1 MRAIGTLVAVS
12 LVAFALPALAQGTAA
27 PKPATGAADAA
38 RIEKLRERIRS
49 DPKAIVAQNLPLTE
63 KESKAFWPAYDECH
77 IKLDGAQRRVNRAM
91 LDYINAGDA
100 VTDAKVSKIAK
111 DILAAEIDEARA
123 RKSCFDR
130 VAKVLPGKKAARY
143 LQIETKIRSLV
154 HYDTAVAIPLVD

>member
-1 MRAIGTLVAVS
+1 MKTIRLLVVAS
-12 LVAFALPALAQGTAA
+12 LMAAALPVLAQSGAGT
-27 PKPATGAADAA
+27 KPAAGTADAA

-49 DPKAIVAQNLPLTE
+49 DPKALVAQNLQLTE
-63 KESKAFWPAYDECH
+63 KEAKAFWPAYDECH

-100 VTDAKVSKIAK
+100 VTDANATKIAK
-111 DILAAEIDEARA
+111 EILAAEVDEANA

-143 LQIETKIRSLV
+143 LQIETKMRALV
-154 HYDTAVAIPLVD
+154 HFDTAVAIPLID